1 MTSRNALAA
10 ITLAAML
17 AAMSLATPAV
27 AEAVEIDRAR
37 CIIKPRQVVQL
48 GSPVFGVISELLVDR
63 ADPVRKGQ
71 ILARLDSTVEQ
82 AQLALDRF
90 RATSTTAVEAA
101 QADLTW
107 NLRELARRQ
116 RLAQNMLSRAN
127 DVDESETRVAQDRIA
142 IRKGEIDLEIARL
155 EARRTEAQ
163 LNLKTLRSPV
173 DGVITEIRLSPG
185 EYIFEQTPVLTIA
198 QVDPL
203 HVEVTLDASHYP
215 KITNGQIGVLQ
226 LEIPV
231 NRTAEVRVDAIDP
244 LIDPASDTFR
254 VRFVLPNPQNR
265 IPAGTR
271 CSVRLPDPKVN
282 TRAP

>member
-1 MTSRNALAA
+1 MTRRTSLPALAA
-10 ITLAAML
+10 LAAL
-17 AAMSLATPAV
+17 AATLPAAGAPIEV
-27 AEAVEIDRAR
+27 DPAR
-37 CIIKPRQVVQL
+37 CLVKPRQVIQL
-48 GSPVFGVISELLVDR
+48 GSPVFGVVAEILVDR
-63 ADPVRKGQ
+63 AETVRKGQ
-71 ILARLDSTVEQ
+71 LLARLDSTVEE

-90 RATSTTAVEAA
+90 RATSTTAIEAA

-155 EARRTEAQ
+155 EARRSEAQ
-163 LNLKTLRSPV
+163 RNLKQLRSPV
-173 DGVITEIRLSPG
+173 DGVITDIKLAPG
-185 EYIFEQTPVLTIA
+185 EYIYEQTPLLTLA

-203 HVEVTLDASHYP
+203 QVEITLEPSRYP
-215 KITNGQIGVLQ
+215 AIAAGQVGELR
-226 LEIPV
+226 LDIPV
-231 NRTAEVRVDAIDP
+231 NRTVAVRVDAIDP

-254 VRFVLPNPQNR
+254 VRLALPNPGNR

-271 CSVRLPDPKVN
+271 CSLRLPGPE
-282 TRAP
+282 AAG